1 LAAVLGAPRPWAR
14 SIEMEIAAV
23 IMVSTVL
30 LWFVEETA
38 DEHI

>member
-1 LAAVLGAPRPWAR
+1 
-14 SIEMEIAAV
+14 MEIAAV